1 MSLESAHSSSEEE
14 VGDGTGAPVTGD
26 GGAVSGKTGA
36 AVLKEVGTVGGPVG
50 AVAEVGTVGGAMD
63 GGSTGAPVLP
73 EVGGLEIGPPVAA
86 AGPLLP
92 ALQ

>member
-1 MSLESAHSSSEEE
+1 MSLESAHSSSEE
-14 VGDGTGAPVTGD
+14 VGDGTGAAVTGD

-36 AVLKEVGTVGGPVG
+36 AVLKEVGAVGGAKG
-50 AVAEVGTVGGAMD
+50 AVAVVGTVGGAMD
-63 GGSTGAPVLP
+63 GGSTGAAVLP